1 MIAKEN
7 PTTPR
12 EKAGGANARAI
23 ERAGE
28 NAKAASA
35 AAAGAGVVAPD
46 GRASSA
52 DGARPSYVPTRRR
65 SRRNLLL

>member
-7 PTTPR
+7 PAGPR
-12 EKAGGANARAI
+12 EKAGANPRAA

-28 NAKAASA
+28 NVKAAA
-35 AAAGAGVVAPD
+35 AGAGAGVVAPD

-52 DGARPSYVPTRRR
+52 DGARPSYAPTRRR

>member
-7 PTTPR
+7 PDTPHD
-12 EKAGGANARAI
+12 KAAAAPPAT

-28 NAKAASA
+28 NVQAGPATAAAGVAQGARA
-35 AAAGAGVVAPD
+35 AAANGAP
-46 GRASSA
+46 RA
-52 DGARPSYVPTRRR
+52 YVPARRR